1 MKIDI
6 KEHINIELGKRL
18 KYEREKV
25 GFRQTDV
32 WSSDSA
38 ISNIEKGK
46 KNGKLT
52 ESILDSYQQLV
63 KKDRRYL
70 LFGDEKTREEL
81 IEWVFFLCFSLCM
94 LPELTEK
101 WDVYSNTFYGKLL
114 DNKDDDTKLQSAM
127 IKIAELFGQYN
138 LKRFE
143 YLASSEKFMDFQFK
157 MLPIDEERDIIFVID
172 ELWESYQKLKNTDKL
187 YLNWAYFMDY
197 PMFFRKV
204 WTHIKE
210 DIITHFSKY
219 YIDSIVGYD
228 KFSSDLFNKRLI
240 IWMRRLGND
249 IDAIVSKIISENTIF
264 KLGVEVKDVLN
275 TIDTEKYSY
284 FDIEYFIN
292 KMIGFSKYDSLEL
305 VTKNSVV
312 NYELEKQEQDKIS
325 ALKYFIDNIH
335 SFDEKIEEELIYSSI
350 KLHEVIN
357 EILKQ
362 ESNLA
367 KFKDNDKY

>member
-6 KEHINIELGKRL
+6 KEHISIALGKRL

-25 GFRQTDV
+25 GFRQTDI

-63 KKDRRYL
+63 EKDRKYL

-81 IEWVFFLCFSLCM
+81 IEWVFFLYFSLCM
-94 LPELTEK
+94 LPDLSEN
-101 WDVYSNTFYGKLL
+101 WNVYSNTFYGKLL
-114 DNKDDDTKLQSAM
+114 DNKEDDTKLQGAM
-127 IKIAELFGQYN
+127 IKLAELFGQYN

-172 ELWESYQKLKNTDKL
+172 ELWESYQKLKNTDKI